1 MLSGYALKPDYR
13 PEIDGLRAVAV
24 LVVLL
29 FHLGIGGFGGGFVG
43 VDVFFVISGFL
54 ITRILINEISAGSF
68 RFANFYERR
77 VRRIVPSQLAALV
90 LSALGAFL
98 LFSPEDF
105 LKFSDALMATLLF
118 VSNIYFWREIGYF
131 TADIDIKPLLHMWSL
146 SVEEQFY
153 LLWPLLIVALMTR
166 KWRGW
171 LPLVG
176 ILLAGASLAGAMVW
190 AGKDPNAAF
199 YLLPFRAFEFVIGG
213 AMVFALRYRFS
224 HRWLNEILFLLGL
237 ALIFYAVAHYS
248 VTTPFPSYFALVPCI
263 GAALIIFAGTA
274 PLSRWLL
281 ANRVMVY
288 LGLISYQ
295 IYLIHWPLIVFFKYR
310 AFSPMTALDQII
322 ITVLTLV
329 ISVLIYHGVDRP
341 CRPLSRA
348 HGARAFRVEI
358 GCAVMAVML
367 AVFALSIRLDYG
379 WTWRLDE
386 KYRALVNS
394 PTDFHRT
401 QYGGAEVAAKSTLT
415 MGKPASPPA
424 FIIFGDSFAAQYA
437 HGLIDFLNREQ
448 RSAKAYFNHA
458 CMIMPGVR
466 VQDRGALKLDCQDAF
481 AQVQSLWAGNNL
493 PVVIAHS
500 WHTYKD
506 QLAGPDGVPLHFAD
520 EVSYYQF
527 IFARL
532 DALIAEIG
540 PNRPLILIGIAPGIK
555 DQKPIARC
563 FRVPTYL
570 PNDCAAHV
578 RVPEVELTNGAVFN
592 RMAAEFAA
600 TRPSVA
606 FLNPYRAFCTEGGC
620 SAMDGDKI
628 FYSDA
633 VHFSKDGSAQAVRF
647 FEPEFKKIL
656 SPYEPLPIAAPAP

>member
-1 MLSGYALKPDYR
+1 MSSGHVLKPDYR

-24 LVVLL
+24 LAVLL
-29 FHLGIGGFGGGFVG
+29 FHLGISGFGGGFVG

-54 ITRILINEISAGSF
+54 ITRILFAEISAGSF

-90 LSALGAFL
+90 LTAIGAFL

-131 TADIDIKPLLHMWSL
+131 TADVDVKPLLHMWSL

-153 LLWPLLIVALMTR
+153 LLWPLLLLALMTR

-171 LPLVG
+171 LPLMG
-176 ILLAGASLAGAMVW
+176 ILLAGASLAAAIIW

-199 YLLPFRAFEFVIGG
+199 YLLPFRVFEFAIGG
-213 AMVFALRYRFS
+213 AMVWGLRYRPS
-224 HRWLNEILFLLGL
+224 NRWFNEILFLLGL
-237 ALIFYAVAHYS
+237 VLIGYAVAYYS
-248 VTTPFPSYFALVPCI
+248 ITTPFPSYFALVPCI
-263 GAALIIFAGTA
+263 GAALIIYAGAA
-274 PLSRWLL
+274 PLSRFLL
-281 ANRVMVY
+281 SNRLMVY

-310 AFSPMTALDQII
+310 AFAPMTALDQII
-322 ITVLTLV
+322 ITAVTLAL
-329 ISVLIYHGVDRP
+329 SVLIYHGIDRP
-341 CRPLSRA
+341 CRPLSHA

-358 GCAVMAVML
+358 GCAVIAVMM

-379 WTWRLDE
+379 WTWRLNE

-394 PTDFHRT
+394 PGDFHRT
-401 QYGGAEVAAKSTLT
+401 QYGGAEVAAKTILT
-415 MGKPASPPA
+415 MGDASAPPA
-424 FIIFGDSFAAQYA
+424 FIMFGDSFAAQYA

-458 CMIMPGVR
+458 CMILPGVN
-466 VQDRGALKLDCQDAF
+466 VQDRGALKLDCRDAF
-481 AQVQSLWAGNNL
+481 AQAQSLWAGNTL

-506 QLAGPDGVPLHFAD
+506 QLADADGVPLQFAD
-520 EVSYYQF
+520 EASYYQF

-540 PNRPLILIGIAPGIK
+540 PNRPLVIMGIAPGIK
-555 DQKPIARC
+555 DQKAMARC

-578 RVPEVELTNGAVFN
+578 LVPEATLTNGTTFN
-592 RMAAEFAA
+592 RMAAQFAA
-600 TRPSVA
+600 TRQNVT
-606 FLNPYRAFCTEGGC
+606 FLNPYRAFCTAEGC
-620 SAMDGDKI
+620 SAIDADKI

-633 VHFSKDGSAQAVRF
+633 AHLSKDGSARAVQF
-647 FEPEFKKIL
+647 FEPEFRKLL
-656 SPYEPLPIAAPAP
+656 SPPQLAPVKAP

>member
-1 MLSGYALKPDYR
+1 MSHGHVLKPDYR

-24 LVVLL
+24 LAVLL
-29 FHLGIGGFGGGFVG
+29 FHLGIEGFGGGFVG

-54 ITRILINEISAGSF
+54 ITRILITEISAGNF

-90 LSALGAFL
+90 LTALGAFL

-131 TADIDIKPLLHMWSL
+131 TADVDIKPLLHMWSL

-176 ILLAGASLAGAMVW
+176 ILLAGASLVAAIVW
-190 AGKDPNAAF
+190 AGRDPNAAF
-199 YLLPFRAFEFVIGG
+199 YLLPFRVFEFVIGG
-213 AMVFALRYRFS
+213 AMVFALRYRFP
-224 HRWLNEILFLLGL
+224 HPWLNEIVFLLGL
-237 ALIFYAVAHYS
+237 ALIFYAIAFYS
-248 VTTPFPSYFALVPCI
+248 VTTPFPSYFALVPCL
-263 GAALIIFAGTA
+263 GAALIIFAGSA
-274 PLSRWLL
+274 PLSRWVL

-310 AFSPMTALDQII
+310 AFAPMTILEQMFVTAI
-322 ITVLTLV
+322 TLV
-329 ISVLIYHGVDRP
+329 ISVLIYHGIDRP
-341 CRPLSRA
+341 CRPLSTA

-358 GCAVMAVML
+358 GCAVGAVVL
-367 AVFALSIRLDYG
+367 AIFALSIRLDYG

-401 QYGGAEVAAKSTLT
+401 QYGGSDVAAKTILTL
-415 MGKPASPPA
+415 GNVKSPPA
-424 FIIFGDSFAAQYA
+424 FIMFGDSFAAQYA
-437 HGLIDFLNREQ
+437 HGLTDFLNHEQ

-458 CMIMPGVR
+458 CMILPGVQ
-466 VQDRGALKLDCQDAF
+466 VQDRGALKRDCQDAF
-481 AQVQSLWAGNNL
+481 ALTQSLWAGNNL
-493 PVVIAHS
+493 PIIIAHS

-506 QLAGPDGVPLHFAD
+506 QLAGSDGLPLQFSD

-532 DALIAEIG
+532 DALITEIG
-540 PNRPLILIGIAPGIK
+540 PNRPLILLGIAPGIK

-578 RVPEVELTNGAVFN
+578 RVPEGELKNGVTFN

-600 TRPSVA
+600 RRPTVT

-620 SAMDGDKI
+620 STIDADKI

-633 VHFSKDGSAQAVRF
+633 AHLSKDGSSRAVKY
-647 FEPEFKKIL
+647 FEQEFRELL
-656 SPYEPLPIAAPAP
+656 SSLPPLPAAAP